1 MWLREWGERR
11 PEAVVDIAPRKI
23 GKTIHNTL
31 VIEPKDLPEP
41 GEGFTVVAVG
51 APGAREEIRE
61 WFETRGYV
69 GCRDFL
75 FLA

>member
-1 MWLREWGERR
+1 
-11 PEAVVDIAPRKI
+11 
-23 GKTIHNTL
+23 
-31 VIEPKDLPEP
+31 LPER